1 MIKYPYCDVI
11 DINNPK
17 TCLAYRYAKKMNQ
30 KDFAELIHINSCMLS
45 SYETGCVIGEE
56 SRRHIQ
62 NSLSEM
68 FAGDF
73 VDHKLVIQLV
83 ARLIYLSDRNDK
95 RLYELLFELT
105 HEHIITSS

>member
-1 MIKYPYCDVI
+1 MIEYPYCDVI
-11 DINNPK
+11 DIYNPK

-45 SYETGCVIGEE
+45 SYETGCVIGAE

-68 FAGDF
+68 FATDF

-83 ARLIYLSDRNDK
+83 ARLIYLSERNDQ
-95 RLYELLFELT
+95 RLYELLFEVT
-105 HEHIITSS
+105 HEYIITSS

>member
-1 MIKYPYCDVI
+1 MIEYPYCDVI
-11 DINNPK
+11 DIYNPK

-45 SYETGCVIGEE
+45 SYETGCVIGAE

-68 FAGDF
+68 FATDF

-83 ARLIYLSDRNDK
+83 ARLIYLSERNDQ

-105 HEHIITSS
+105 HEYIITSS